1 MIRFFCSVMIPSSLP
16 DDFQHR
22 HLFIGSH
29 PSVDPFEK
37 PCSAD
42 AEQPGAWLT
51 DVDAAVADAVGT
63 VSGGDC
69 PQGFL
74 GSGSL
79 EGQVGRADD
88 QFLQFVFR
96 SPCPQLIVA
105 LGQLAHGALQGGAQ
119 PTVAHIEDAVG
130 GPLLRQA
137 PSQSD
142 GFCCLIHDFSCF
154 SFVLLDGRG
163 LHDLHDLMTS

>member
-1 MIRFFCSVMIPSSLP
+1 M
-16 DDFQHR
+16 
-22 HLFIGSH
+22 
-29 PSVDPFEK
+29 
-37 PCSAD
+37 
-42 AEQPGAWLT
+42 
-51 DVDAAVADAVGT
+51 
-63 VSGGDC
+63 
-69 PQGFL
+69 
-74 GSGSL
+74 SL

-130 GPLLRQA
+130 GPLLRQS

>member
-1 MIRFFCSVMIPSSLP
+1 MVPK
-16 DDFQHR
+16 
-22 HLFIGSH
+22 G
-29 PSVDPFEK
+29 
-37 PCSAD
+37 
-42 AEQPGAWLT
+42 
-51 DVDAAVADAVGT
+51 
-63 VSGGDC
+63 
-69 PQGFL
+69 GFL

-105 LGQLAHGALQGGAQ
+105 LGQLAHRALQGGAQ

-130 GPLLRQA
+130 GSLLRQA

-142 GFCCLIHDFSCF
+142 CFCCLIHDFSCF

-163 LHDLHDLMTS
+163 LHDLHDLHDLMTS